1 MWIIRQNI
9 VICMDNLGKPISD
22 LVKVIYVRCSIV
34 GCYYRNLIK
43 HLVRSCFLLLFSSC
57 LSFNDYDLTILLML
71 TLGISS
77 GIQEAV
83 NILLETFSIYYF
95 CLLWSSIYN
104 VQLYT
109 GITYPCIVLESNSNC
124 HPETRL
130 CGPTPQYKINKKKSL
145 GTNSKSIEFFPKT
158 QKNSFKVLG
167 TRCLFGHI

>member
-22 LVKVIYVRCSIV
+22 LVKVMYVHCSSV

-43 HLVRSCFLLLFSSC
+43 HLVRLCFLLLFSSC

-83 NILLETFSIYYF
+83 NTLLETFTIYYF
-95 CLLWSSIYN
+95 CLLWSSVYN

-109 GITYPCIVLESNSNC
+109 GITYPCIVLESNSNLSSWNK
-124 HPETRL
+124 TL
-130 CGPTPQYKINKKKSL
+130 WTNTTIQNKLKKITGYKLQINRILS
-145 GTNSKSIEFFPKT
+145 
-158 QKNSFKVLG
+158 
-167 TRCLFGHI
+167 

>member
-104 VQLYT
+104 VQLYHISLYCFREQLKLSSWDKTLWTNTTIQNKLKKIT
-109 GITYPCIVLESNSNC
+109 G
-124 HPETRL
+124 
-130 CGPTPQYKINKKKSL
+130 YKLQINRILS
-145 GTNSKSIEFFPKT
+145 
-158 QKNSFKVLG
+158 
-167 TRCLFGHI
+167 

>member
-1 MWIIRQNI
+1 LWIIRQNI

-104 VQLYT
+104 VQLYHISLYCFREQLKLSSWDKTLWTNTTIQNKLKKIT
-109 GITYPCIVLESNSNC
+109 G
-124 HPETRL
+124 
-130 CGPTPQYKINKKKSL
+130 YKLQINRILS
-145 GTNSKSIEFFPKT
+145 
-158 QKNSFKVLG
+158 
-167 TRCLFGHI
+167 